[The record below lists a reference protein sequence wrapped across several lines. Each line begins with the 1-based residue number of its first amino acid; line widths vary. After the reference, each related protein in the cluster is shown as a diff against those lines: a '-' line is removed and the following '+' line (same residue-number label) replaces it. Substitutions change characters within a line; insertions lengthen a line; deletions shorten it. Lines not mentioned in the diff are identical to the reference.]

1 MTFNKLTLNQ
11 GFIYL
16 TVAMCTLF
24 LAYSEFFKNLSIVLM
39 LFYLLYQLITN
50 NIAITKDAINISII
64 AHLLVVLL
72 GIWIGINSQE
82 SLEQFSDILKIVV
95 VFLFFREADLS
106 YVSLETIVKF
116 ITIGFIMAIA
126 ISMVDYYAY
135 NSSHL
140 KLNSVGSINR
150 SATYIMYFFIIMLVL
165 NNFFKSKT
173 TRILLFIGLILSGAS
188 LVLGGSR
195 MAMFSIP
202 VVLFVYVFLD
212 EKFSLKRISLLIASF
227 LILLTLA
234 IVLFPDSR
242 VISRFDQGFS
252 DPARIQIWL
261 SSIYAWLEHNILFG
275 IGVGNSISIDVHNY
289 IDNARSGSI
298 DNTHQLYL
306 DILLERG
313 LLGFLTFFSFI
324 FSLFSYGLQKEYKLL
339 VRLLIFSLLLMGF
352 ANITFRYEF
361 AILFVIIIASV
372 LNPTIKKE

>member
-1 MTFNKLTLNQ
+1 
-11 GFIYL
+11 
-16 TVAMCTLF
+16 
-24 LAYSEFFKNLSIVLM
+24 M
-39 LFYLLYQLITN
+39 LCYLLYQLITN

-64 AHLLVVLL
+64 AHLLVVFL

-202 VVLFVYVFLD
+202 VVLFAYAFLD

-289 IDNARSGSI
+289 IDNARTGSI

-306 DILLERG
+306 DMLLERG
-313 LLGFLTFFSFI
+313 FLGFLTFFSFI